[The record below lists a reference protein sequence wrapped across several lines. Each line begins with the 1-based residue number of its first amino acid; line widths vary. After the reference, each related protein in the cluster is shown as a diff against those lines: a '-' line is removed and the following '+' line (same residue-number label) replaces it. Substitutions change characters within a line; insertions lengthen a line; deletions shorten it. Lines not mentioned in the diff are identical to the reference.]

1 MAKHLKKSSGKC
13 SNRLS
18 LNALA
23 VVLCLSIL
31 FFAVWSLFVSQD
43 NSMYNGD
50 SEETAEMETQSM
62 DAEPQENTTGYLA
75 VLLGETGQ
83 LDSTYTWITT
93 DSTVATVDEN
103 GVVTGLSVGRCQM
116 IVNETDD
123 CIQIIVQAL
132 EEIDGC
138 TYIDDILI
146 VNKTYGLP
154 ESYDPGLQPE
164 VESAFAVLAED
175 AALEGLDIYIGSSY
189 RSYAF
194 QEEIY
199 QNYCELYGW
208 EKADTFSARPGHSEH
223 QSGLTIDCNTIND
236 AFGETDEAMWLAE
249 HCANYGFIIRFSEG
263 KEDITG
269 YKYEPWHIRYVGVE
283 VAQEI

>member
-1 MAKHLKKSSGKC
+1 MHKRGAFFNLYRSHAICPQRQHAFHLYMKITFSCAESVNFYYTGLSLCFSDCLTLYRKYAILFIAIKYKKAAIFLAKHLKKSSGKC

-123 CIQIIVQAL
+123 CIQIIVRAL

-194 QEEIY
+194 
-199 QNYCELYGW
+199 
-208 EKADTFSARPGHSEH
+208 
-223 QSGLTIDCNTIND
+223 
-236 AFGETDEAMWLAE
+236 
-249 HCANYGFIIRFSEG
+249 
-263 KEDITG
+263 
-269 YKYEPWHIRYVGVE
+269 
-283 VAQEI
+283 